1 MVGGL
6 KKGGGAG
13 GKVTIIQQSIACS
26 SFDIHPFS
34 ALPAW
39 PASPT
44 QQPQWFQ
51 RSRGG
56 GDCNQW
62 PPVVAIIMN
71 VKGWNIGQM
80 SDQNIMDE
88 FERMLENMN
97 LTEEKKVRFFLFH
110 IIYVKCNHKEPLR
123 MLPISKKREMLTMNS
138 KTVARN
144 RWTGTPKKV
153 FLELFPGSTPPPT
166 TFSTWVI
173 PNWVCRRSTVASK
186 GGCRNTSF
194 DHIKNVEYY
203 NSLNASVW
211 E

>member
-1 MVGGL
+1 MNF
-6 KKGGGAG
+6 KKVWLIHDWEVTSYFIFSKSAKSYYKIESILYIHLNTFLLSARQDGWGAEKRWWG
-13 GKVTIIQQSIACS
+13 WRQ
-26 SFDIHPFS
+26 
-34 ALPAW
+34 ALPTW

-97 LTEEKKVRFFLFH
+97 LTEEKKVRFAFFLSFMLWMGLPLCGRVKIRLTDFTVLWQTH
-110 IIYVKCNHKEPLR
+110 I
-123 MLPISKKREMLTMNS
+123 REGSSLTIN
-138 KTVARN
+138 
-144 RWTGTPKKV
+144 
-153 FLELFPGSTPPPT
+153 
-166 TFSTWVI
+166 
-173 PNWVCRRSTVASK
+173 
-186 GGCRNTSF
+186 
-194 DHIKNVEYY
+194 
-203 NSLNASVW
+203 
-211 E
+211 